1 MRMKGADDGTVTSGP
16 IGRMMFSGGKRDAL
30 FSSRAMVWYMSFDE
44 LSRDNHEPIRKRKC
58 YWKLT
63 ISEPCSLN
71 FIGDSIVQRP
81 RLGSIRAARPLREP
95 ICRVSAST
103 TFPPHNSV
111 LLFSITSSSYRSSR
125 LSNVSLNRNYQA
137 QNNQN
142 ASQED

>member
-1 MRMKGADDGTVTSGP
+1 VMIMKRTGDGALTSGP
-16 IGRMMFSGGKRDAL
+16 TQEDAVSGGKRDAL
-30 FSSRAMVWYMSFDE
+30 FSSRAMVWYFGE

-58 YWKLT
+58 YWKLM

-81 RLGSIRAARPLREP
+81 RLGSIRAARPLRER

-111 LLFSITSSSYRSSR
+111 
-125 LSNVSLNRNYQA
+125 
-137 QNNQN
+137 
-142 ASQED
+142 